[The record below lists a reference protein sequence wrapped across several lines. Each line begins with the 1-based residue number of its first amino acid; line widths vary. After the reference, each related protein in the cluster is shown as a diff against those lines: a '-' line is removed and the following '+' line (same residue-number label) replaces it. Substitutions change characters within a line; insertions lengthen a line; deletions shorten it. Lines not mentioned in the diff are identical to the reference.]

1 MICLAVGQPP
11 VRPVECWHLHERS
24 AWHKGGQQVSLDFV
38 SNEEIIQEARRR
50 VNQGA
55 WDYLVGGSESETT
68 LRRNR
73 HAFDKVAFRPRIL
86 VDVSSV
92 DPSTTFL
99 GMKLRIP
106 AILAPIG
113 SLQVFDPEGAVG
125 VTRAATE
132 FGVMH
137 CVSTATLPP
146 LEETAAATPTPKIFQ
161 LYVFGDDKWVEDLIG
176 RVKDAGYAALALTVD
191 VAHYSR
197 RERPMLTRYQPP
209 TRRIG
214 TAPER
219 RWQAGLTWDT
229 MDKIRDMAGLPFMLK
244 GVQTAEDADIAVDH
258 GVDYIWVSNHGGRQ
272 IDHGLGSL
280 DTLPEIAD
288 VVKGRAK
295 IIVDGGVQ
303 RGSDILKALALG
315 ADVVALGRLQ
325 GWGLAAAGQAGV
337 VRMLEILEDELI
349 SAMGMTGLTSIDQVT
364 EKYICRAEP
373 VTDAHEMSSWVNMP
387 VGRIL

>member
-1 MICLAVGQPP
+1 LA
-11 VRPVECWHLHERS
+11 
-24 AWHKGGQQVSLDFV
+24 LDFV
-38 SNEEIIQEARRR
+38 SNEELIREARRR
-50 VNQGA
+50 LPQGA

-73 HAFDKVAFRPRIL
+73 LAFDKVAFRPRIL
-86 VDVSSV
+86 VDVSNV
-92 DPSTTFL
+92 DPSVTFL
-99 GMKLRIP
+99 GQKLRIP

-113 SLQVFDPEGAVG
+113 SLQLFDPDGAVA
-125 VTRAATE
+125 VTRAASD

-137 CVSTATLPP
+137 CVSTATLPS
-146 LEETAAATPTPKIFQ
+146 LEETMAASPTPKIFQ
-161 LYVFGDDKWVEDLIG
+161 LYVFGDDQWVEDLIG
-176 RVKDAGYAALALTVD
+176 RVKDAGYSSLALTVD

-209 TRRIG
+209 TRRVG

-244 GVQTAEDADIAVDH
+244 GVQTAEDAEIAVQH

-280 DTLPEIAD
+280 DTLPEIVDA
-288 VVKGRAK
+288 VSGRAK

-303 RGSDILKALALG
+303 RGGDILKAIALG

-325 GWGLAAAGQAGV
+325 GWGLAAGGQAGL
-337 VRMLEILEDELI
+337 VRMLEILEDELV
-349 SAMGMTGLTSIDQVT
+349 SAMGLTGLTSMDQVT
-364 EKYICRAEP
+364 RKYVCPAEP

-387 VGRIL
+387 VARII

>member
-1 MICLAVGQPP
+1 LA
-11 VRPVECWHLHERS
+11 
-24 AWHKGGQQVSLDFV
+24 LDFV
-38 SNEEIIQEARRR
+38 SNEELIREARRR
-50 VNQGA
+50 LPQGA

-73 HAFDKVAFRPRIL
+73 LAFDKVAFRPRIL
-86 VDVSSV
+86 VDVSNV
-92 DPSTTFL
+92 DPSVTFL
-99 GMKLRIP
+99 GQKLRIP

-113 SLQVFDPEGAVG
+113 SLQVFDPDGAVA
-125 VTRAATE
+125 VTRAASD

-137 CVSTATLPP
+137 CVSTATLPS
-146 LEETAAATPTPKIFQ
+146 LEETMAASPTPKIFQ
-161 LYVFGDDKWVEDLIG
+161 LYVFGDDQWVEDLIG
-176 RVKDAGYAALALTVD
+176 RVKDAGYSSLALTVD

-209 TRRIG
+209 TRRVG

-229 MDKIRDMAGLPFMLK
+229 MDTIRDMAGLPFMLK
-244 GVQTAEDADIAVDH
+244 GVQTAEDAEIADQH
-258 GVDYIWVSNHGGRQ
+258 GVDYIWVSKHGGRQ

-280 DTLPEIAD
+280 DTLPEIVDA
-288 VVKGRAK
+288 VSGRAK

-303 RGSDILKALALG
+303 RGGDILKAIALG

-325 GWGLAAAGQAGV
+325 GWGLAAGGQAGL
-337 VRMLEILEDELI
+337 VRMLEILEDELV
-349 SAMGMTGLTSIDQVT
+349 SAMGLTGLTSMDQVT
-364 EKYICRAEP
+364 RKYVCPAEP

-387 VGRIL
+387 VARII

>member
-1 MICLAVGQPP
+1 LA
-11 VRPVECWHLHERS
+11 
-24 AWHKGGQQVSLDFV
+24 LDFV
-38 SNEEIIQEARRR
+38 SNEELIREARRR
-50 VNQGA
+50 LPQGA

-86 VDVSSV
+86 VDVTHV
-92 DPSTTFL
+92 DPSVTFL
-99 GMKLRIP
+99 GQKLRIP

-113 SLQVFDPEGAVG
+113 SLQVFDPEGAVA

-137 CVSTATLPP
+137 CVSTATQPS
-146 LEETAAATPTPKIFQ
+146 LEETMAASPTPKIFQ
-161 LYVFGDDKWVEDLIG
+161 LYVFGDDQWVEDLIG
-176 RVKDAGYAALALTVD
+176 RVKDAGYSALALTVD

-209 TRRIG
+209 TRRIN
-214 TAPER
+214 TVPER

-229 MDKIRDMAGLPFMLK
+229 MDRIRDMAGLPFMLK
-244 GVQTAEDADIAVDH
+244 GVQTAEDAEIAVQH

-288 VVKGRAK
+288 AVKGRAK
-295 IIVDGGVQ
+295 IIIDGGVQ
-303 RGSDILKALALG
+303 RGGDILKALALG

-325 GWGLAAAGQAGV
+325 GWGLAAGGQTGL

-349 SAMGMTGLTSIDQVT
+349 SAMGLIGLTSMDKLTRKYVT
-364 EKYICRAEP
+364 AAEP

-387 VGRIL
+387 VARII